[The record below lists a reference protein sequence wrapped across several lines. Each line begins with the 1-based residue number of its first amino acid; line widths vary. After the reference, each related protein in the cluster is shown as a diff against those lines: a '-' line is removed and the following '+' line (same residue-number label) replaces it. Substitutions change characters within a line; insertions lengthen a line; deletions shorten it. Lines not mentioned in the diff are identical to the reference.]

1 MIDEEVKKRVGLN
14 KNRMLLLA
22 QDLYDVERAISRNSV
37 MNPSIATYARDLTRA
52 RWALKG
58 LVGDLEHD

>member
-1 MIDEEVKKRVGLN
+1 MIDEEVKKRVALN

-22 QDLYDVERAISRNSV
+22 QDLYDVERAISKNSV
-37 MNPSIATYARDLTRA
+37 MNPAVATYALDLTRA

-58 LVGDLEHD
+58 LAGDLEHD